1 MDSKL
6 PVDADAGKTLTDV
19 LGQAEHVKGL
29 VEQSAQELS
38 SVNTGLAQEMAHS
51 RESPGVRVALEKS
64 QAVENKVQEASE
76 KLSEVDLALE
86 AEVNAR
92 HVLEAQLATVTQD
105 AQAARH
111 AALHDALT
119 GLPNRTLFENR
130 LEHGLAQANRHKRTL
145 AVMFLDLDGFK
156 RVNDVYGHDVGD
168 AVLQG
173 TAERLKQHTRG
184 DDTVSRFCGDEFLY
198 LLTEIDTDHDTA
210 VVAQKIADAVQ
221 LPFQLSI
228 GELTIKPSIGIAIF
242 PRDGTSLSALMKSAD
257 TAMYKAKQGKL
268 VYAFAS

>member
-64 QAVENKVQEASE
+64 QAVEHKVQEASE
-76 KLSEVDLALE
+76 KLSEVNLALE
-86 AEVNAR
+86 AEVTAR

-119 GLPNRTLFENR
+119 GFPTATK
-130 LEHGLAQANRHKRTL
+130 GLWL
-145 AVMFLDLDGFK
+145 
-156 RVNDVYGHDVGD
+156 
-168 AVLQG
+168 
-173 TAERLKQHTRG
+173 
-184 DDTVSRFCGDEFLY
+184 
-198 LLTEIDTDHDTA
+198 
-210 VVAQKIADAVQ
+210 
-221 LPFQLSI
+221 
-228 GELTIKPSIGIAIF
+228 
-242 PRDGTSLSALMKSAD
+242 
-257 TAMYKAKQGKL
+257 
-268 VYAFAS
+268 